1 MSEQRQVLTSSPLER
16 ETETMDE
23 YSNNVV
29 SELLELTAAN
39 LSEQKLYIHSWE
51 TGERKTPEDDEDYYL
66 ADDLTQQDKERIKK
80 FFNMRRVF
88 AEHLGEVAE
97 IKETITPCNPS
108 TESTTAENTGDK
120 SFFKKVKTAWK
131 KCFSTKSKE
140 EGVRT
145 AEDEREELDS
155 TSERAEEETK
165 AEEELRSFP
174 SQSSTCPIPSPNQ
187 VDEGIQLESQR
198 AKEET
203 STSDQAGSS
212 SQTSDRCSPVTE
224 EVKLLIPQTVQDSVE
239 ILQCPE
245 SVSAL
250 NNTDSDN
257 KNKKPA
263 RKSLFKR
270 AQMTWK
276 AGFGKK
282 TSKKINRDEGSHK
295 QDPDSSSLEGAKEE
309 EELSLCL
316 MPSPEE
322 IDEVTPSE
330 IQPTDESP
338 KDLQEEPF
346 SPWNRIIHVYK
357 CEEEHLE
364 IEAGGQPT
372 ESPLDSETLL
382 KEEIRSLPPT
392 ATSSS
397 AELSLCLMPSPKEMD
412 EVTPSE
418 IQPTDESPKDLQE
431 EPFSPWNRIV
441 QVLPYKCEEEHLEI
455 EAGGQPTESPL
466 DSETLLKEEIR
477 SPTATSSSADSPVTE
492 EAKLLV
498 LQVAEDSMKILQCPE
513 SVSALNNTDSD
524 NKTKKPARKSL
535 CKRAKMTWR
544 ACFGKKM
551 MVEVTPS
558 EIQPTDESPKD
569 LQETLEEEEVSK
581 DKSPTPE
588 RSPGKEE
595 EPAVASENQQLV
607 FESSEISAILERFF
621 QSLSEEQWREVSEG
635 VYNEGVKELLVVL
648 CIDVLIFITDS
659 VIKIVYQ
666 SIHQSSTTSDVL
678 TLKSQTSSTRLT
690 ENFNDKIQ
698 GSFEKSFSQALH
710 DVVGVDTHV
719 RISSEFSQAI
729 AGDVVR
735 EVTSALHTLIQAPL
749 DEDFTGTPVPASCRV
764 PKDKAGRKTL
774 AGVIATMRSFLT
786 GRVTSIKRK
795 VLTKCSTEESKE
807 KPTVQT
813 WANQWERCFSASHRG
828 RVHPFTSPDL
838 DAADTSARAELS
850 GATTDLPPSK
860 MKYIPL
866 EIVDISEDEEM
877 THQDH
882 PSVISP
888 VFVTKPIPQDHL
900 VLEDPDKTDDE
911 KSPTKSQ
918 ISDSGVSEITASVSD
933 SESKKKKKKS
943 FWSFLCCIFRKNE
956 DKKKNKDNNG
966 QEKPKRCCCCCCCW
980 MRLLCCCCT
989 ENEPP

>member
-330 IQPTDESP
+330 IQPTNESP
-338 KDLQEEPF
+338 KDLQEDPF
-346 SPWNRIIHVYK
+346 SPWNRIIQVYK

-412 EVTPSE
+412 
-418 IQPTDESPKDLQE
+418 
-431 EPFSPWNRIV
+431 
-441 QVLPYKCEEEHLEI
+441 
-455 EAGGQPTESPL
+455 
-466 DSETLLKEEIR
+466 
-477 SPTATSSSADSPVTE
+477 
-492 EAKLLV
+492 
-498 LQVAEDSMKILQCPE
+498 
-513 SVSALNNTDSD
+513 
-524 NKTKKPARKSL
+524 
-535 CKRAKMTWR
+535 
-544 ACFGKKM
+544 
-551 MVEVTPS
+551 EVTPS

-648 CIDVLIFITDS
+648 CIDVLNFITNS

-678 TLKSQTSSTRLT
+678 TPKSQTSSTRLT

-729 AGDVVR
+729 VGDVVR

-764 PKDKAGRKTL
+764 PKDEAGRKTL

-795 VLTKCSTEESKE
+795 VLTKCSAEESKE

-828 RVHPFTSPDL
+828 RVHPYTSPDL

-860 MKYIPL
+860 MKSIPL

-918 ISDSGVSEITASVSD
+918 ISDSGVSEITAGVSD
-933 SESKKKKKKS
+933 SESKKKKKS

-966 QEKPKRCCCCCCCW
+966 QEKTKRCCCCCCCW

>member
-412 EVTPSE
+412 
-418 IQPTDESPKDLQE
+418 
-431 EPFSPWNRIV
+431 
-441 QVLPYKCEEEHLEI
+441 
-455 EAGGQPTESPL
+455 
-466 DSETLLKEEIR
+466 
-477 SPTATSSSADSPVTE
+477 
-492 EAKLLV
+492 
-498 LQVAEDSMKILQCPE
+498 
-513 SVSALNNTDSD
+513 
-524 NKTKKPARKSL
+524 
-535 CKRAKMTWR
+535 
-544 ACFGKKM
+544 
-551 MVEVTPS
+551 EVTPS

>member
-346 SPWNRIIHVYK
+346 SSWNRIIQVLPYK

-397 AELSLCLMPSPKEMD
+397 A
-412 EVTPSE
+412 
-418 IQPTDESPKDLQE
+418 
-431 EPFSPWNRIV
+431 
-441 QVLPYKCEEEHLEI
+441 
-455 EAGGQPTESPL
+455 
-466 DSETLLKEEIR
+466 
-477 SPTATSSSADSPVTE
+477 DSPVTE

-513 SVSALNNTDSD
+513 SISALNNTDSD

-535 CKRAKMTWR
+535 CKRAKMTWK

-648 CIDVLIFITDS
+648 CIDVLNFITNS

-678 TLKSQTSSTRLT
+678 TPKSQTSSTRLT

-729 AGDVVR
+729 VGDVVR

-764 PKDKAGRKTL
+764 PKDEAGRKTL

-795 VLTKCSTEESKE
+795 VLTKCSAEESKE

-828 RVHPFTSPDL
+828 RVHPYTSPDL

-860 MKYIPL
+860 MKSIPL

-918 ISDSGVSEITASVSD
+918 ISDSGVSEITAGVSD
-933 SESKKKKKKS
+933 SESKKKKKS

-966 QEKPKRCCCCCCCW
+966 QEKTKRCCCCCCCW

>member
-322 IDEVTPSE
+322 I
-330 IQPTDESP
+330 
-338 KDLQEEPF
+338 
-346 SPWNRIIHVYK
+346 
-357 CEEEHLE
+357 
-364 IEAGGQPT
+364 
-372 ESPLDSETLL
+372 
-382 KEEIRSLPPT
+382 
-392 ATSSS
+392 
-397 AELSLCLMPSPKEMD
+397 D